1 MIKNDK
7 KHKKNSKKWGTRYI
21 ILEICTS
28 SSINVNDSTVATKK
42 KLLIK
47 KKPVSSCW
55 KKEKNNLSEKNKQL
69 KRMLD
74 RAMTTKEKV
83 KR

>member
-1 MIKNDK
+1 MIRNIKKTRKNEEL
-7 KHKKNSKKWGTRYI
+7 GI
-21 ILEICTS
+21 LFLEICTS

-47 KKPVSSCW
+47 KKTVSSCW

>member
-21 ILEICTS
+21 ILEICH
-28 SSINVNDSTVATKK
+28 VNDSTVATKK
-42 KLLIK
+42 KAIDK

>member
-1 MIKNDK
+1 MCCDKAIDK
-7 KHKKNSKKWGTRYI
+7 KN
-21 ILEICTS
+21 
-28 SSINVNDSTVATKK
+28 
-42 KLLIK
+42 
-47 KKPVSSCW
+47 PVSSCW

>member
-1 MIKNDK
+1 MCCDKAIDK
-7 KHKKNSKKWGTRYI
+7 KKT
-21 ILEICTS
+21 
-28 SSINVNDSTVATKK
+28 
-42 KLLIK
+42 
-47 KKPVSSCW
+47 VSSCW
-55 KKEKNNLSEKNKQL
+55 KKENNLSEKNKQL

>member
-1 MIKNDK
+1 MCCDKAIDK
-7 KHKKNSKKWGTRYI
+7 KKT
-21 ILEICTS
+21 
-28 SSINVNDSTVATKK
+28 
-42 KLLIK
+42 
-47 KKPVSSCW
+47 VSSCW